1 MHISHNVPKRLS
13 SRLQKA
19 TSKPVLVPIDKPR
32 WTLPTTLIMVI
43 LVRITHLV
51 KIALD

>member
-19 TSKPVLVPIDKPR
+19 NSKLVLVPIDKPR

-51 KIALD
+51 KIDLD